1 MVSAGGGTPYTSMGL
16 EVQGV
21 DRKATK
27 VLVTAQQPREMV
39 TAQSQKCGMRGY
51 VQKGFFF
58 SWTPAGIWALREEII
73 CYERAFQV

>member
-1 MVSAGGGTPYTSMGL
+1 MVSAEGGTPYTSMGL

-39 TAQSQKCGMRGY
+39 TAWCERLCA
-51 VQKGFFF
+51 KGLFLFLF
-58 SWTPAGIWALREEII
+58 LDTSWDLGLE
-73 CYERAFQV
+73 